1 MQRLIR
7 RLRACETGEGLVEYG
22 MLIALV
28 ALALI
33 GVLTAFRNMVGGATN
48 RTAVAISTQ
57 SAGGYGGASGPS
69 GIPVSLSPAKEE
81 APTSPDSSSPGAP
94 DSSGTTTQAHLGIFG
109 R

>member
-7 RLRACETGEGLVEYG
+7 RLRTSETGEGLVEYG

-48 RTAVAISTQ
+48 RTAVAISTP
-57 SAGGYGGASGPS
+57 AGYGGASGPS
-69 GIPVSLSPAKEE
+69 GIPVSLSPARDG
-81 APTSPDSSSPGAP
+81 APSSPDSASPGAP
-94 DSSGTTTQAHLGIFG
+94 DSSGTATQAHLGIFG